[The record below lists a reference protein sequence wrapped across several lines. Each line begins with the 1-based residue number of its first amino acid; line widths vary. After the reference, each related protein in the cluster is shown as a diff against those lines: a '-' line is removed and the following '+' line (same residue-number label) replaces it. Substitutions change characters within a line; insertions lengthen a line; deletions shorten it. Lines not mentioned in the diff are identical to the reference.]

1 METDSADKEDHSQF
15 MDGAAIGIPKAV
27 KNPKK
32 RDRGP
37 RISAYIDRGNRQRL
51 LRMAKRLGC
60 DASHITLSAVLA
72 LLDKEQPAETLARLE
87 ASADREAL
95 RRIVF
100 QAMRLLQEVNWR
112 PYVFSPDQPLER
124 QLDAVLASRS
134 LAKLEDD
141 LESLL
146 RRVAELL
153 AKLDGQ
159 KPATINGTGSDAS
172 QGPTEGGLS

>member
-1 METDSADKEDHSQF
+1 VETDSADKEDHSQF
-15 MDGAAIGIPKAV
+15 MDGAASGTLEAV

-37 RISAYIDRGNRQRL
+37 RISAYIDRGNHQRL
-51 LRMAKRLGC
+51 LRLAKRRGC
-60 DASHITLSAVLA
+60 DASQITLAAVLGV
-72 LLDKEQPAETLARLE
+72 LDEDRPATTLDRLE
-87 ASADREAL
+87 DSADRQAL

-100 QAMRLLQEVNWR
+100 QAIRLLQEVHWR
-112 PYVFSPDQPLER
+112 PYVLSPDQPLER
-124 QLDAVLASRS
+124 QLDTVLASRS
-134 LAKLEDD
+134 LARLEDD

-146 RRVAELL
+146 RRGAELL
-153 AKLDGQ
+153 GKLDRQ